1 MDEKDR
7 ERDLLRARISK
18 TLMSI
23 AKILLDPGLSSMA
36 EILISLD
43 EVMEEF
49 NGLREELREKYKRER
64 LIRPPP
70 MKNSDTPIPPSP
82 RVPKKTLRPCRPI
95 TKKRATVPPPTKGR
109 RR

>member
-18 TLMSI
+18 TLMEI
-23 AKILLDPGLSSMA
+23 ASILLDRQLTSLA
-36 EILISLD
+36 EILLALD
-43 EVMEEF
+43 EVMEVF
-49 NGLREELREKYKRER
+49 NDLREYLRDKYKRER

-70 MKNSDTPIPPSP
+70 MKTSDTPIPPSP
-82 RVPKKTLRPCRPI
+82 LVPKKTLRPDRPI
-95 TKKRATVPPPTKGR
+95 HKKRATVPPPTKGR